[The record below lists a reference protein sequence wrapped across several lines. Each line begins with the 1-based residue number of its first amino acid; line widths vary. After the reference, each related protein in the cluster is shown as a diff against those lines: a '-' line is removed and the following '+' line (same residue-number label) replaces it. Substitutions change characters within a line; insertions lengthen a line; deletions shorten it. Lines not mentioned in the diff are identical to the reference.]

1 VSSFR
6 TGEVWRIPAPSKLKS
21 ATLVDPQEQR
31 RTVPVREG
39 RALTFGDQAGF
50 YQLLTGGSEPPWTFA
65 ANLVDALESDITPKD
80 SLSIQGQNAGPP
92 GEFKAGVRRE
102 LWLYLVLGALALSLA
117 EWFSY
122 HRRLTV

>member
-1 VSSFR
+1 
-6 TGEVWRIPAPSKLKS
+6 
-21 ATLVDPQEQR
+21 
-31 RTVPVREG
+31 VREG

-80 SLSIQGQNAGPP
+80 SLSIQGQKAGPP